1 MTRKYRI
8 ILYLVVGLTIPVL
21 SYILYPELGLWEP
34 ASFAGLVL
42 VAAIVIEV
50 IYHHQGKK

>member
-21 SYILYPELGLWEP
+21 SFIMYPDLGLWEP
-34 ASFAGLVL
+34 ASFVGLVL